1 MVVFFWKSLKLNTN
15 SGWKQPL
22 FVWLKLSVLKKWELD
37 NQTFRQSRESRWK
50 LIVINT
56 SGSVRNNDDNTST
69 EINEILMQRINIYLR
84 CRFQIYQNYLLD
96 LKSIYESKNLFE
108 IIFFLLW
115 DLSSTN
121 WMIIYKINTE
131 SIQIKWLVLKCFS
144 DISDFVRLQAYQL
157 QCIIYL
163 METTDS
169 SWNS

>member
-56 SGSVRNNDDNTST
+56 SGSVRNNYDNTST

-96 LKSIYESKNLFE
+96 LKSIYESNNLFE
-108 IIFFLLW
+108 IIFFYFGI
-115 DLSSTN
+115 SHQ
-121 WMIIYKINTE
+121 MIIYKINTE

-144 DISDFVRLQAYQL
+144 DISDIVRLQAYQL